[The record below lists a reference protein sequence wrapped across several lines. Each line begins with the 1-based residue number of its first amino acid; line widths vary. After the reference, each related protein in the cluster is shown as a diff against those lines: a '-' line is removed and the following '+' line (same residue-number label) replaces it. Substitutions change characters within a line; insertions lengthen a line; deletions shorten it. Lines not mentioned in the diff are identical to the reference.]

1 MEVLIVLLS
10 VLALILILLQEDL
23 MDSLIF
29 GRYLKDLRRLENSTV
44 LRIKRRKKK

>member
-44 LRIKRRKKK
+44 LKIKRRKKK